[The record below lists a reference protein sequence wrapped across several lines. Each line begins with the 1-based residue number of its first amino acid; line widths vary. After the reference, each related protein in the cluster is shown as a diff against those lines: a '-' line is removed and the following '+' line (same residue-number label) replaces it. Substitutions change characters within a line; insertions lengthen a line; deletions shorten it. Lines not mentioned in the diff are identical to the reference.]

1 ELQQE
6 KHRASEDFW
15 LNQFSGELPVLNLP
29 SFKPR
34 PLVQT
39 FNGASLAHEFS
50 KSFLDKLK
58 SFSEQHQCT
67 LFMTLMAGV
76 KVLLH

>member
-1 ELQQE
+1 
-6 KHRASEDFW
+6 SEDFW

-34 PLVQT
+34 PSVQSY
-39 FNGASLAHEFS
+39 NGESLTHVFS
-50 KSFLDKLK
+50 AAFLDKLK

-76 KVLLH
+76 K